1 MIIDQNTT
9 EIENKRKEIQK
20 LNKDIDNSSIELQK
34 IHELEQ
40 RNQELE
46 SQTKINLE
54 TISTLQKDLV
64 IGTLATKKVK
74 QGLEKLGLD
83 EKELDNVD
91 LNVENVVE
99 KLVKNPETFKTVR
112 EIMLSVGREISSF
125 QTSSNQSDMCVLCHR
140 QEIFTVEKQI
150 EFSNAEILSQT
161 EDVVSTVTAQ
171 WKEQCDQLI
180 SENLNLQQVNET
192 LQGENARSK
201 VDVSTLGSQI
211 TSLNTQHIALQL
223 ANSQLAAEKDVS
235 VKQLEVVRQQQDS
248 LLHDQVTLQCLHDQL
263 SSEYESLNKEKETI
277 KLSLRDSRV
286 ENRDYRERETNLKKL
301 IEDLKEEIEGM
312 KKGSGNLSILRA
324 EHSKLTDDFR
334 SLFST
339 HERFKTEYKNVQE
352 KYRASRKEIGQFKL
366 QNTELTGELSNRVE
380 QTTSLEIEMSKTQQ
394 ERDMLLQMNTT
405 LDTDRR
411 TLMEHVAQILAQY
424 HELLTHSLEDKQH
437 YHDEEK
443 LYTDKVNNLHR
454 QKEKLEEK
462 IMEHYR
468 KLDSCSP
475 KKLVFFFNFFF
486 FLVFYFFLFTGKRL
500 VPVL

>member
-20 LNKDIDNSSIELQK
+20 LIKTNENSTIELQK

-46 SQTKINLE
+46 SQTKIDLE
-54 TISTLQKDLV
+54 TISTLQKDL
-64 IGTLATKKVK
+64 ISGTLATKKVK

-83 EKELDNVD
+83 EQELDNVD

-112 EIMLSVGREISSF
+112 EIMLSVGREISSV
-125 QTSSNQSDMCVLCHR
+125 QSATSDMCVLCHR
-140 QEIFTVEKQI
+140 QEIFTVEKNI

-161 EDVVSTVTAQ
+161 EDVVSSVTAQ

-180 SENLNLQQVNET
+180 SENSNLLQTNET
-192 LQGENARSK
+192 LQAENARSK

-211 TSLNTQHIALQL
+211 TSLNTQHVALQL

-235 VKQLEVVRQQQDS
+235 VKQLEVVRQQQES

-277 KLSLRDSRV
+277 KLALRDSRV
-286 ENRDYRERETNLKKL
+286 ENRDYRERESNLTKL
-301 IEDLKEEIEGM
+301 IEDLREEIDAM

-352 KYRASRKEIGQFKL
+352 KYRTARKEIGQFKL
-366 QNTELTGELSNRVE
+366 QNTELNGELSNRAE

-462 IMEHYR
+462 IMEHYK

-475 KKLVFFFNFFF
+475 KK
-486 FLVFYFFLFTGKRL
+486 
-500 VPVL
+500 

>member
-9 EIENKRKEIQK
+9 EIEIKRKEIQK
-20 LNKDIDNSSIELQK
+20 LNKDIENSSIELEK

-46 SQTKINLE
+46 SQTKIDLE

-64 IGTLATKKVK
+64 TGTLATKKVK

-112 EIMLSVGREISSF
+112 EIMLSVGREISSY
-125 QTSSNQSDMCVLCHR
+125 QSSTTSDMCVLCHR
-140 QEIFTVEKQI
+140 QEIFTVEKNI
-150 EFSNAEILSQT
+150 EFSNSEI

-180 SENLNLQQVNET
+180 SENLNLLQTNEI
-192 LQGENARSK
+192 LQAESARSK

-235 VKQLEVVRQQQDS
+235 VKQLEIVRQQHES

-286 ENRDYRERETNLKKL
+286 ENRDYKEREINLKKL
-301 IEDLKEEIEGM
+301 IDELKEEIDLM

-380 QTTSLEIEMSKTQQ
+380 LTTSLEIEMSKTQQ

-475 KKLVFFFNFFF
+475 KKLVSFLTFFFFFN
-486 FLVFYFFLFTGKRL
+486 
-500 VPVL
+500 

>member
-9 EIENKRKEIQK
+9 EIEDKRKEIQK
-20 LNKDIDNSSIELQK
+20 LFKDIENSSIELEK

-46 SQTKINLE
+46 SQTKIDFE

-64 IGTLATKKVK
+64 TGTLATKKVK

-91 LNVENVVE
+91 LNIENVVE

-112 EIMLSVGREISSF
+112 EIMLSVGKEISSF
-125 QTSSNQSDMCVLCHR
+125 QSSTTSDMCVLCHR
-140 QEIFTVEKQI
+140 QEIFTVEKNI
-150 EFSNAEILSQT
+150 EFSNSEILSQT

-180 SENLNLQQVNET
+180 SENFNLLQTNEI
-192 LQGENARSK
+192 LQAESARSK

-235 VKQLEVVRQQQDS
+235 VKQLEIVRQQHES

-277 KLSLRDSRV
+277 KLALRDSRV
-286 ENRDYRERETNLKKL
+286 ENRDYKEREINLKKL
-301 IEDLKEEIEGM
+301 IDELKEEIDLM

-366 QNTELTGELSNRVE
+366 QTTELTGELSNRVE

-475 KKLVFFFNFFF
+475 KKLVFFFVLILF
-486 FLVFYFFLFTGKRL
+486 VFI
-500 VPVL
+500 